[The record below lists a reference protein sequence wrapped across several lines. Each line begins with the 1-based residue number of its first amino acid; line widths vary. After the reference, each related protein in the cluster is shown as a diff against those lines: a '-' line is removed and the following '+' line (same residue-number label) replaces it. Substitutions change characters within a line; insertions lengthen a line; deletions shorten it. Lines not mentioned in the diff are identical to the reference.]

1 MFCEE
6 RGMKRVQFSVHR
18 TVGEARLLAG
28 ALEAAGVSVEVRG
41 ESLAPLSGEIPSGE
55 TWVELW
61 LWPHELEQARGLLA
75 ELRENQEAS
84 ERSVECPKCREENPG
99 NFELC
104 WSCGLELPSGLRPR
118 LRAV

>member
-18 TVGEARLLAG
+18 TVGEARLLAS
-28 ALEAAGVSVEVRG
+28 ALESSGLSVEVRG
-41 ESLAPLSGEIPSGE
+41 ESLAPLSGEIPGGE

-61 LWPHELEQARGLLA
+61 LHPRDMEHARGLLA
-75 ELRENQEAS
+75 ELRENQEAA
-84 ERSVECPKCREENPG
+84 EHSVECPRCREENPG

>member
-1 MFCEE
+1 M
-6 RGMKRVQFSVHR
+6 RRVQLSVHR

-28 ALEAAGVSVEVRG
+28 ALEAMGVSVEVRG
-41 ESLAPLSGEIPSGE
+41 EALAPLSGEIPSAE
-55 TWVELW
+55 TWIELW
-61 LWPHELEQARGLLA
+61 VEPRELEHAKGLLA
-75 ELRENQEAS
+75 ELRENQEQA
-84 ERSVECPKCREENPG
+84 ERSVECPRCREENPG

>member
-1 MFCEE
+1 
-6 RGMKRVQFSVHR
+6 MKRVQLSVHR

-28 ALEAAGVSVEVRG
+28 ALEAMGVSVEVRG
-41 ESLAPLSGEIPSGE
+41 EALAPLSGEIPSGE
-55 TWVELW
+55 TWIELW
-61 LWPHELEQARGLLA
+61 VPPGELEHARSLLA
-75 ELRENQEAS
+75 ELRENQEHA
-84 ERSVECPKCREENPG
+84 ERSVECPRCREENPG